1 MLKIIFLFV
10 IFITVVM
17 ALPYNSNKDFF
28 CLYTNE
34 PVKIDGELKEWNF
47 ARSIIIQDE
56 KQKTNSNALIKT
68 LWDNQNL
75 YIAFQVQDDNLKAE
89 QTLLDHPQLYLDDMA
104 EFLLDT
110 RNDKD
115 SCWNEDDIIYHINLL
130 GQKKDDRGSTDC
142 TTNPDWNGKAE
153 YAIKILGT
161 LNDSTDVD
169 TGYIVEIR
177 ISWKEL
183 DLVPI
188 PGLRIGANFAVGD
201 NEKLFDWINAS
212 PFRSPYAFGDLVL
225 MK

>member
-1 MLKIIFLFV
+1 MIYLF
-10 IFITVVM
+10 FILFNIT
-17 ALPYNSNKDFF
+17 LNFNFFDNKELI
-28 CLYTNE
+28 CLYTDK
-34 PVKIDGELKEWNF
+34 PVQIDGKLNEWDA
-47 ARSIIIQDE
+47 ARFITIQDE
-56 KQKTNSNALIKT
+56 NQRTHSTGVVKT

-169 TGYIVEIR
+169 TGYIVEIKV
-177 ISWKEL
+177 SWKEL

-188 PGLRIGANFAVGD
+188 PGLKIGANFAVGD
-201 NEKLFDWINAS
+201 NEKLFDWVNAS
-212 PFRSPYAFGDLVL
+212 PFRSPFAFGDLIL
-225 MK
+225 MKN